1 MILNVWKTQQLGI
14 KTIEHLSM
22 VLIALLVIIFIGI
35 GIGVFLYNK
44 RNLSDIVLNILNV
57 IETIPELVLLVILMP
72 FLGIGFKPT
81 MVASI
86 LYSILPVARNTY
98 VGLTQVDQQYLES
111 ARAMGL
117 AEKEILWHIRIPL
130 ALPLIAAG
138 VRIAIVFTMGV
149 ITLGGLIAA
158 GGLGGP
164 IQTGIHL
171 YDKDIILVTGLW
183 IGILAVLV
191 DSIGSW
197 IEKLLNRRYGYD

>member
-22 VLIALLVIIFIGI
+22 VFIALLIIIFIGI
-35 GIGVFLYNK
+35 GIGIFLYNR

-81 MVASI
+81 IVASI

-117 AEKEILWHIRIPL
+117 AEKEILWHVRIPL

-149 ITLGGLIAA
+149 VTLGGLIAA

-171 YDKDIILVTGLW
+171 YDKDIIIVTGLW

>member
-1 MILNVWKTQQLGI
+1 MIAHVWKTQQLGI

-22 VLIALLVIIFIGI
+22 VFIALLIIIAIGVA
-35 GIGVFLYNK
+35 IGVFLYNK
-44 RNLSDIVLNILNV
+44 KNLSDIVLNLLNV
-57 IETIPELVLLVILMP
+57 IETIPELVLLVILLP
-72 FLGIGFKPT
+72 FFGIGFKPT
-81 MVASI
+81 IIASI

-98 VGLTQVDQQYLES
+98 VGLTQVDEQYLES

-117 AEKEILWHIRIPL
+117 AEREILWNIRIPL
-130 ALPLIAAG
+130 ALPMIAAG
-138 VRIAIVFTMGV
+138 IRIAIVFTMGV
-149 ITLGGLIAA
+149 VTLGGLIAA

-197 IEKLLNRRYGYD
+197 IERTLNRRYGYD

>member
-22 VLIALLVIIFIGI
+22 VLIALLIIIFIGI
-35 GIGVFLYNK
+35 GIGIFLYNR

-81 MVASI
+81 IVASI

-117 AEKEILWHIRIPL
+117 AEKEILWHVRIPL

-149 ITLGGLIAA
+149 VTLGGLIAA

-171 YDKDIILVTGLW
+171 YDKDIIIVTGLW

>member
-1 MILNVWKTQQLGI
+1 MIAYVWKTQQLGI

-22 VLIALLVIIFIGI
+22 VFIALLIIIAMGVA
-35 GIGVFLYNK
+35 IGVFLYNK
-44 RNLSDIVLNILNV
+44 KNLSDIVLNILNV

-72 FLGIGFKPT
+72 FFGIGFKPT
-81 MVASI
+81 LIASI

-98 VGLTQVDQQYLES
+98 VGLTQVDEQYLES

-117 AEKEILWHIRIPL
+117 AEREILIHIRIPL
-130 ALPLIAAG
+130 ALPMIAAG
-138 VRIAIVFTMGV
+138 IRIAIVFTMGV
-149 ITLGGLIAA
+149 VTLGGLIAA

-171 YDKDIILVTGLW
+171 YDKDIIIVTGIW

-197 IEKLLNRRYGYD
+197 IERMLNRRYGYD

>member
-1 MILNVWKTQQLGI
+1 MILHVWKTQQLGI
-14 KTIEHLSM
+14 KTMEHLSM
-22 VLIALLVIIFIGI
+22 VFTALLIIIIIGVA
-35 GIGVFLYNK
+35 IGVFLYNK
-44 RNLSDIVLNILNV
+44 KNLSNIVLNILNV

-72 FLGIGFKPT
+72 FFGIGIKPT
-81 MVASI
+81 IIASI

-98 VGLTQVDQQYLES
+98 VGLIQVDKQYLES

-117 AEKEILWHIRIPL
+117 AKKEILWHIRIPL

-138 VRIAIVFTMGV
+138 IRIAIVFTMGV
-149 ITLGGLIAA
+149 VTLGGLIAA

-171 YDKDIILVTGLW
+171 YDRNIIIVTGLW
-183 IGILAVLV
+183 IGILAVLL

-197 IEKLLNRRYGYD
+197 IEKVLNQKYGYD